1 MATNRKTNAELQEEV
16 NALKTRLIKDRVK
29 LARIRLLEYEIP
41 IERYSRP
48 EYRETLDSLYQS
60 LNQMENLV

>member
-16 NALKTRLIKDRVK
+16 NALKTRLLNERVK
-29 LARIRLLEYEIP
+29 LARFRLLAYEIP

-48 EYRETLDSLYQS
+48 EYRETLDSLYHS
-60 LNQMENLV
+60 LNKMEDLV